1 MTSTTETSPHK
12 ESFIRKYLDPVD
24 SMSETVFG
32 LIMVLGITSTASLYV
47 EGSSYPAWTLMVAA
61 IGCNLAWGIVDG
73 VMYVVTS
80 LFSRSRSSYIL
91 RLIRHAPDANVARA
105 VIARRLGK
113 DMGDLLRPDELM
125 QLAGLVYDGVERI
138 KEERIRTRLTGDDV
152 LGGFATFVAEFISTF
167 PAVLP
172 FLFISNWLIALRL
185 SNLLTVITLF
195 VVGYNLARYNGG
207 NKWLLGLS
215 LMIVGIV
222 LVAITI
228 ALGG

>member
-1 MTSTTETSPHK
+1 MISTTESVPQK
-12 ESFIRKYLDPVD
+12 QSFVRRYLDPVD

-47 EGSSYPAWTLMVAA
+47 EGSPDPAMTLMIAA

-80 LFSRSRSSYIL
+80 LFSRSRSGYIL
-91 RLIRHAPDANVARA
+91 RLIRHAPDANAARA
-105 VIARRLGK
+105 AIAQRLGK
-113 DMGDLLRPDELM
+113 DIGDLLQPDELAE
-125 QLAGLVYDGVERI
+125 LAGIVYDGVEHL
-138 KEERIRTRLTGDDV
+138 KEERIRTRLTRDDL
-152 LGGFATFVAEFISTF
+152 LGGIATFVAEFISTF

-172 FLFISNWLIALRL
+172 FLFISNWLVALRL

-215 LMIVGIV
+215 LMLVGVV

-228 ALGG
+228 VLGG

>member
-1 MTSTTETSPHK
+1 
-12 ESFIRKYLDPVD
+12 
-24 SMSETVFG
+24 MSETVFG

-47 EGSSYPAWTLMVAA
+47 EGSTDPARTLMVAA

-80 LFSRSRSSYIL
+80 LFSRSRSGYIL
-91 RLIRHAPDANVARA
+91 RLIRHTPDANAARTA
-105 VIARRLGK
+105 IAQRLGK
-113 DMGDLLRPDELM
+113 DMGDLLQPVELA

-138 KEERIRTRLTGDDV
+138 KEERIRTRITRDDI
-152 LGGFATFVAEFISTF
+152 LGGIATFVAEFISTL
-167 PAVLP
+167 PAVIP
-172 FLFISNWLIALRL
+172 FLFISDWQIALRL

-215 LMIVGIV
+215 LMCLGVI